1 MFHVKLLNISPSAA
15 SISSSRH
22 NHCSLIC
29 NAKNLIVILLFCR
42 HALKATTNCSR
53 TFIAYKPKNTTDK
66 LPSSKKQA
74 GKKQS
79 L

>member
-1 MFHVKLLNISPSAA
+1 MFHVKMLNISPSAA

-29 NAKNLIVILLFCR
+29 NAK
-42 HALKATTNCSR
+42 TCSESCYKLQPK
-53 TFIAYKPKNTTDK
+53 FIAYKPKNTTDK